1 MRTIVES
8 MIKSI
13 EDKWIMSKCRN
24 SPLNVLDVWYTT
36 YVFLICRVQA
46 HASAMTH
53 LSQSVLS
60 FEMSVTFYH
69 LQLEGNFLFR
79 KISIIIYFIAFWPG
93 EKKFLGEG
101 KNLLLAT
108 WESIDNE
115 NFDLHMVFMIFFDW
129 KMLE

>member
-1 MRTIVES
+1 MSTVVES
-8 MIKSI
+8 MIKST
-13 EDKWIMSKCRN
+13 EDEWIMSKWGN
-24 SPLNVLDVWYTT
+24 TPLNILDVWYTT

-60 FEMSVTFYH
+60 FETSVTFYH

-79 KISIIIYFIAFWPG
+79 STSIILYFIAFRPG
-93 EKKFLGEG
+93 DKKFLGEG

-108 WESIDNE
+108 RQNIDNE
-115 NFDLHMVFMIFFDW
+115 NFDLRMVLMILFDW
-129 KMLE
+129 KML

>member
-1 MRTIVES
+1 
-8 MIKSI
+8 
-13 EDKWIMSKCRN
+13 
-24 SPLNVLDVWYTT
+24 
-36 YVFLICRVQA
+36 
-46 HASAMTH
+46 MTH

-115 NFDLHMVFMIFFDW
+115 NFDLHMVFMIFYD
-129 KMLE
+129 